1 MSKVQLATQIHP
13 QVKKA
18 LEAACETRGLKIG
31 HFIQEAI
38 LDKLEELED
47 ISDLRKLR
55 AEPTRPLAEIIK
67 DLERSDKI

>member
-1 MSKVQLATQIHP
+1 MATQVHP

-18 LEAACETRGLKIG
+18 LEIACESRGLKIG

-38 LDKLEELED
+38 LDKLEEYED
-47 ISDLRKLR
+47 IADLRKLR
-55 AEPTRPLAEIIK
+55 AEPSRSLADIIK